1 LKLARSRKPGVIDIR
16 VKEEK
21 AVAKKKSNEV
31 QSDFRQSRLD
41 EFLQIAKIHQL
52 EASSAKDR
60 QEVRNSSLEIFGPF
74 RAT

>member
-1 LKLARSRKPGVIDIR
+1 

-21 AVAKKKSNEV
+21 AVAKKKSKKA
-31 QSDFRQSRLD
+31 QSDFRPSRLD

-52 EASSAKDR
+52 EASAAKDR
-60 QEVRNSSLEIFGPF
+60 QETHNRSLEIFGPF